1 MQYFWKYLNCLY
13 ILPQNMSSCF
23 QRISSNTRY
32 SKHQCWIHDTVLSE
46 AWTFTMRIMYDL
58 FWGNCFVHNV
68 CSSMH
73 TLHWQ
78 LVTWSNEWWK
88 LPCGCSSLI
97 LTVIPRSWCFSAP
110 APGSHNDYHHE
121 SLRHT
126 APASFCSRHD
136 ILRYETLRKKECIW
150 GQLNHDERHKI
161 NNDALPLMSV
171 SV

>member
-1 MQYFWKYLNCLY
+1 
-13 ILPQNMSSCF
+13 
-23 QRISSNTRY
+23 
-32 SKHQCWIHDTVLSE
+32 
-46 AWTFTMRIMYDL
+46 
-58 FWGNCFVHNV
+58 
-68 CSSMH
+68 MH

-78 LVTWSNEWWK
+78 HVTWSNEWWK

-110 APGSHNDYHHE
+110 APGSPNDYHHE

-150 GQLNHDERHKI
+150 GQLNHVERHKI
-161 NNDALPLMSV
+161 NNYALPLKSV
-171 SV
+171 SVYIEKLSWNSCIYYEYLPKNDSVTHESWAIYKQNTLSTICKMRSGKNLNILKQIQEITISTVW

>member
-1 MQYFWKYLNCLY
+1 MTQFCLQLRL
-13 ILPQNMSSCF
+13 LPQEMC
-23 QRISSNTRY
+23 
-32 SKHQCWIHDTVLSE
+32 
-46 AWTFTMRIMYDL
+46 DL
-58 FWGNCFVHNV
+58 FWGNCSVHNV

-171 SV
+171 SVLIGKLSWNSCICNICQKYHCHTWILSYL

>member
-1 MQYFWKYLNCLY
+1 MKYFWKYLNCLY
-13 ILPQNMSSCF
+13 ILPQNMSICF
-23 QRISSNTRY
+23 KRISSNTGY
-32 SKHQCWIHDTVLSE
+32 SKHQCYIQQTLPLNTVVSAAL
-46 AWTFTMRIMYDL
+46 TFTMRITWPVLRY
-58 FWGNCFVHNV
+58 GTVHNV

-110 APGSHNDYHHE
+110 APGSPNDYHHE

-150 GQLNHDERHKI
+150 GQLNHIERHKM
-161 NNDALPLMSV
+161 NNDALN
-171 SV
+171 